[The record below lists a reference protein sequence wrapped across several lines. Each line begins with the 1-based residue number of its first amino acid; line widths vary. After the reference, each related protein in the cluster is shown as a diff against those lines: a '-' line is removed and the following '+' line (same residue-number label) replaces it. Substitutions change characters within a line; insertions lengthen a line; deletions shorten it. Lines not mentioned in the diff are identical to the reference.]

1 MTKLSLAI
9 PFLLLIVER
18 DKHAN
23 VLKWHEYECGLAL
36 KSKIIVMIVEMK
48 KVAFLIFHRIKKIK
62 ILLRTDFEQGLGI
75 IL

>member
-36 KSKIIVMIVEMK
+36 KSKIIEMK